1 MDWLGRYRARRQQAS
16 EARLA
21 ERLQAWLQASRSIHR
36 QCGASIDDRLAGEG
50 DIGRSLDRIDRELH
64 LLKDTASA
72 LATPLRRRD
81 PELAR
86 QAGEITESLY
96 RLRNQTASYLIRAQ
110 GPAPAFLTNPRA
122 GEGLQGEHRRKAFE
136 QVGAEARQL
145 ALRTG
150 EQLTLLE
157 RQAEPFLRLP
167 PSPRPPAR

>member
-1 MDWLGRYRARRQQAS
+1 MDWLGRYRVHRQQAA
-16 EARLA
+16 EARLT

-36 QCGASIDDRLAGEG
+36 LCSVSIDDETAGGG

-72 LATPLRRRD
+72 LSTLLRRRD

-86 QAGEITESLY
+86 HAAEITESLY

-110 GPAPAFLTNPRA
+110 GPAPAFLTDSRG
-122 GEGLQGEHRRKAFE
+122 GEGLQGEHRRRAFE

-145 ALRTG
+145 ALRIG
-150 EQLTLLE
+150 AQLTLLQ
-157 RQAEPFLRLP
+157 RQAEPLLQPP